1 MKKFDKDFENISAMA
16 DGELREDQEAIY
28 REKMQNSPA
37 FKEKFN
43 EYNKLKKTVESIPK
57 LPEDHYFV
65 SRLNE
70 YIKKENKKTS
80 GLRPF
85 YKPAFGLVAL
95 TVVLMSFFKL
105 SPEFM
110 DDLFETQKGNIID
123 FYTKNLRPYF
133 QEDELTKDDIFN
145 FAFSQVLPIDGS
157 GQNVISLDESG
168 SGASI
173 AIRQSSFGDSIMSL
187 KEFTEKLDL
196 DKTQQLKLNNV
207 LKKYEDKIRGSILVN
222 DNNTV
227 AVNANLWNYN
237 MALKAEI
244 LAIAAENET
253 FAKVMPAGLMES
265 MPAFA
270 SIDFADNEDS
280 FVCINPDTVFVTS
293 IRVNTH
299 DPSYNIPV
307 VNKVN
312 ILKNTQVKLAP
323 AKQKYGGF
331 HGKLGDSSK
340 TKKFK
345 VFVDTNFIKFDI
357 PDFAFE
363 HKMPTMIELER
374 IDSLV
379 ELSMKNFN
387 FEMRNF
393 PDGRGFSFDMKFD
406 SLGLPGHDKMIE
418 FKFDTTDGFNFDMNF
433 PGKDSG
439 KFKIVVPKNPD
450 VYKNFKGLEGL
461 DSLMIFKFNG
471 KDTVFNFN
479 MPFQNFDGEFKEFNE
494 EMKKFREEMK
504 KFREDFKPTKPKNKK
519 DKKPVVI

>member
-1 MKKFDKDFENISAMA
+1 MSPSARSFYEKFDKDFENISAMA

-207 LKKYEDKIRGSILVN
+207 LKNMRIRFGV
-222 DNNTV
+222 
-227 AVNANLWNYN
+227 
-237 MALKAEI
+237 
-244 LAIAAENET
+244 
-253 FAKVMPAGLMES
+253 
-265 MPAFA
+265 
-270 SIDFADNEDS
+270 
-280 FVCINPDTVFVTS
+280 
-293 IRVNTH
+293 
-299 DPSYNIPV
+299 PS
-307 VNKVN
+307 
-312 ILKNTQVKLAP
+312 L
-323 AKQKYGGF
+323 
-331 HGKLGDSSK
+331 
-340 TKKFK
+340 
-345 VFVDTNFIKFDI
+345 
-357 PDFAFE
+357 
-363 HKMPTMIELER
+363 
-374 IDSLV
+374 
-379 ELSMKNFN
+379 
-387 FEMRNF
+387 
-393 PDGRGFSFDMKFD
+393 
-406 SLGLPGHDKMIE
+406 
-418 FKFDTTDGFNFDMNF
+418 
-433 PGKDSG
+433 
-439 KFKIVVPKNPD
+439 
-450 VYKNFKGLEGL
+450 
-461 DSLMIFKFNG
+461 
-471 KDTVFNFN
+471 
-479 MPFQNFDGEFKEFNE
+479 
-494 EMKKFREEMK
+494 
-504 KFREDFKPTKPKNKK
+504 
-519 DKKPVVI
+519 

>member
-1 MKKFDKDFENISAMA
+1 MKQFDKDFENISAMV
-16 DGELREDQEAIY
+16 DRELREDQEAIFK
-28 REKMQNSPA
+28 EKMQNSPA
-37 FKEKFN
+37 FKEKFS
-43 EYNKLKKTVESIPK
+43 EYKKLKKTVENLPK
-57 LPEDHYFV
+57 LPEDHYFAA
-65 SRLNE
+65 RLNE
-70 YIKKENKKTS
+70 YIKKENKKRS
-80 GLRPF
+80 GLKPF

-95 TVVLMSFFKL
+95 TVFLMLFFKL

-145 FAFSQVLPIDGS
+145 FAFSQVLPIDGK
-157 GQNVISLDESG
+157 GNNVISLDESG

-173 AIRQSSFGDSIMSL
+173 AIRQSALGDSKLSL
-187 KEFTEKLDL
+187 KEFTEKLNL
-196 DKTQQLKLNNV
+196 DDAQQQKLNNV

-244 LAIAAENET
+244 LAIAAENEA

-293 IRVNTH
+293 IRLNTQ
-299 DPSYNIPV
+299 DPIYKTPV
-307 VNKVN
+307 MNKVN
-312 ILKNTQVKLAP
+312 IIKNTQVKLAP
-323 AKQKYGGF
+323 VKHTYGGF

-340 TKKFK
+340 TKKFR
-345 VFVDTNFIKFDI
+345 VFADTNFIKFDI

-363 HKMPTMIELER
+363 HKMPTMMELER

-387 FEMRNF
+387 FEMRNL
-393 PDGRGFSFDMKFD
+393 PNGKGFSFDMKFD
-406 SLGLPGHDKMIE
+406 SLGFPGQDKIIE
-418 FKFDTTDGFNFDMNF
+418 FKFDTSHGINFDMNF

-439 KFKIVVPKNPD
+439 KFKIVVPKNFD
-450 VYKNFKGLEGL
+450 VHKDFKGLEGL

-504 KFREDFKPTKPKNKK
+504 KFREEFKPNKPKDKK
-519 DKKPVVI
+519 EKKPVVI